1 MNDFY
6 LIHVHPVGNTAYHL
20 TGANIN
26 ISGDNFPVNIS
37 VGDTIKFEVNVSGH
51 PFWIKTAATTG
62 TNNPVANPSAINNG
76 AETGII
82 TWTPNTPGTYYY
94 ICEYHPSMLG
104 TITITE

>member
-1 MNDFY
+1 MNNVY
-6 LIHVHPVGNTAYHL
+6 LIQVHPSGVTAYHL
-20 TGANIN
+20 TGDNIN
-26 ISGDNFPVNIS
+26 ISGDNVPVNIS

-94 ICEYHPSMLG
+94 ICQNHSLMQGEIIVVP
-104 TITITE
+104 